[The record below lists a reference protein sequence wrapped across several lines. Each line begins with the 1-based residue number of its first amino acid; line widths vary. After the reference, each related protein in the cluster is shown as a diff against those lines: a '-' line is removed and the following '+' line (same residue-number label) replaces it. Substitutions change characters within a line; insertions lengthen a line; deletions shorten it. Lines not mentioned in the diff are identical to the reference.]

1 MSLRRL
7 TISALGFLLLVL
19 APAPQAAAAGADP
32 AAVVTD
38 FGNRALKMLN
48 DPGISEGER
57 QKRFRMLL
65 DEDFDFEI
73 VSRFVLGRY
82 WQGASE
88 GERRDFAVVFRDYV
102 VQSYSRRFNEF
113 TDTTFK
119 VTGERAESATNT
131 IVRTDVTRRGGTGTP
146 AKVDWRVAKGAAG
159 YKIIEV
165 TIDGI
170 SMSLTHRQEF
180 AAIMER
186 NGGRVSDLIATLRS
200 KVASSAPTQ

>member
-19 APAPQAAAAGADP
+19 APAPQATAAGTDP
-32 AAVVTD
+32 ASVVTD

-48 DPGISEGER
+48 DPGISETER

-65 DEDFDFEI
+65 DEDFDFNT

-88 GERRDFAVVFRDYV
+88 AERRDFAVVFKDYV

-119 VTGERAESATNT
+119 VTGQRAENETNT
-131 IVRTDVTRRGGTGTP
+131 IVRTDVTRRGGTGAP
-146 AKVDWRVAKGAAG
+146 AKVDWRVAKEGANF
-159 YKIIEV
+159 KIIEV

-186 NGGRVSDLIATLRS
+186 NGGRVSDLITTLRT
-200 KVASSAPTQ
+200 KVQSSAATQ

>member
-1 MSLRRL
+1 MGLRRL
-7 TISALGFLLLVL
+7 TISALGFLLLAL
-19 APAPQAAAAGADP
+19 APMPPAAAATDP
-32 AAVVTD
+32 AGVVTD

-48 DPGISEGER
+48 DPGISEAER

-65 DEDFDFEI
+65 DEDFDFDI

-82 WQGASE
+82 WAGASDV
-88 GERRDFAVVFRDYV
+88 ERRDFTVVFKDYV

-119 VTGERAESATNT
+119 VTGQRAESETNT
-131 IVRTDVTRRGGTGTP
+131 IVRTDVTRRGGAGTP
-146 AKVDWRVAKGAAG
+146 AKVDWRVAKEGAG

-165 TIDGI
+165 SIDGI

-186 NGGRVSDLIATLRS
+186 NGGRVSNLIAALRS
-200 KVASSAPTQ
+200 KVASSSATQ